1 MINEMKDSF
10 NISVI
15 GSGYVGMSLAVLL
28 AQNHKVIIREID
40 QKKISKINEKQS
52 TVEDAYIQ
60 KFFDT
65 KNLDIRAT
73 NSSKEAYKSSDFIVI
88 AVPTN
93 YDPINNYFDTSIV
106 DSVIEEILNF
116 NEKAFIII
124 KSTIPVGYIKS
135 IKKKFNIDNIVF
147 SPEFLREGSALYDN
161 LYPSRIIIGGN
172 CKRSK
177 IFADMLLGST
187 IDKSAKVLYVDSN
200 EAEAIKLFSNT
211 YLAMRVAFFNE
222 LDSYGMQEGL
232 KVQDIIEGVC
242 LDDRVGDGYNN
253 PSFGY
258 GGYCLPKDTKQLLSN
273 FKNTPQNLIE
283 AIINSNE
290 TRKKF
295 ISKKIHETDLN
306 TVGFYRLVMKQGSD
320 NMRSSASIDLLEMLI
335 DSEKKIL
342 IYEPNIEDEYFMN
355 CQIINDLESFKKN
368 SDLVVA
374 NRLSVELDDI
384 KEKVFTRDLY
394 LNS

>member
-253 PSFGY
+253 PS
-258 GGYCLPKDTKQLLSN
+258 LDTAVIVYQ
-273 FKNTPQNLIE
+273 
-283 AIINSNE
+283 
-290 TRKKF
+290 
-295 ISKKIHETDLN
+295 
-306 TVGFYRLVMKQGSD
+306 
-320 NMRSSASIDLLEMLI
+320 
-335 DSEKKIL
+335 KIL
-342 IYEPNIEDEYFMN
+342 N
-355 CQIINDLESFKKN
+355 SF
-368 SDLVVA
+368 
-374 NRLSVELDDI
+374 
-384 KEKVFTRDLY
+384 
-394 LNS
+394 

>member
-40 QKKISKINEKQS
+40 QKISKINEKQS

-135 IKKKFNIDNIVF
+135 IKK
-147 SPEFLREGSALYDN
+147 SSTL
-161 LYPSRIIIGGN
+161 II
-172 CKRSK
+172 
-177 IFADMLLGST
+177 
-187 IDKSAKVLYVDSN
+187 
-200 EAEAIKLFSNT
+200 
-211 YLAMRVAFFNE
+211 
-222 LDSYGMQEGL
+222 
-232 KVQDIIEGVC
+232 
-242 LDDRVGDGYNN
+242 
-253 PSFGY
+253 
-258 GGYCLPKDTKQLLSN
+258 
-273 FKNTPQNLIE
+273 
-283 AIINSNE
+283 
-290 TRKKF
+290 
-295 ISKKIHETDLN
+295 
-306 TVGFYRLVMKQGSD
+306 
-320 NMRSSASIDLLEMLI
+320 
-335 DSEKKIL
+335 
-342 IYEPNIEDEYFMN
+342 
-355 CQIINDLESFKKN
+355 
-368 SDLVVA
+368 
-374 NRLSVELDDI
+374 
-384 KEKVFTRDLY
+384 
-394 LNS
+394 